1 MNKKII
7 PIILFCV
14 LFLSAATSPVK
25 ARDDDYGERLMKAL
39 NITKKSGMEVFQQD
53 REFGQ
58 LRMTI
63 STMINISTALE
74 IFSTDH
80 SGKYPVSLNELS
92 PHYIR
97 NVPGG
102 LSKAG
107 NFPFVYRQKNGGK
120 GYAFYCKGT
129 NYAQFGIPADYP
141 RCSNPVKRTGISEIY
156 LKPGVL
162 NPPYRKPTAES
173 RARDEYIE
181 IMSNLP
187 ELLQKKDPKQAK
199 EVRLKMTKL
208 IKSGKLRP
216 DEVKMGNRLIETC
229 LKIEQG
235 KMK

>member
-1 MNKKII
+1 MHRRIL
-7 PIILFCV
+7 PILLLCSF
-14 LFLSAATSPVK
+14 FFFGATSPVK

-39 NITKKSGMEVFQQD
+39 SVSPKAGMDGLQQE
-53 REFGQ
+53 REIGQ
-58 LRMTI
+58 LRMTL
-63 STMINISTALE
+63 STMTNISTALE
-74 IFSTDH
+74 MFSTDH

-92 PHYIR
+92 PDYIR
-97 NVPGG
+97 NVPRG

-107 NFPFVYRQKNGGK
+107 NFPFAYRQKNGGK

-141 RCSNPVKRTGISEIY
+141 RCSNSVKRTGSYEIY

-173 RARDEYIE
+173 KVRDEYVE
-181 IMSNLP
+181 IISNMP

-216 DEVKMGNRLIETC
+216 QNVKLGNQLIQEC